1 MARRRLE
8 DINPDTVAAIRTKQA
23 GALILTR
30 QADEVKDMV
39 QEGLITQK
47 DAEDIIHVINSD
59 MQGINQKR
67 NLMYMQYGATF
78 SHRRKNMRKIEGRLS
93 SDLFDL
99 WSLHAIVL

>member
-30 QADEVKDMV
+30 QAEEVKDMV

-67 NLMYMQYGATF
+67 NLMYMQYGATL
-78 SHRRKNMRKIEGRLS
+78 SHRRKNKRKIEGRLS
-93 SDLFDL
+93 SDMFDL
-99 WSLHAIVL
+99 